1 MVVLGNT
8 IFRDAARRKETLA
21 LAEPTSN
28 HREHGAQGRIGNS
41 ADRDATRPLLSRRKA
56 VAGGALGLFSA
67 AILSACSNNSGGSAT
82 SSGSSSASS
91 SSAAPK
97 PFEPEVSVVP
107 AADAQGVNPVTP
119 VTVTTKQ
126 GKIGKVT
133 VDGGK
138 DPVQGKISPDGL
150 TWTSEGPL
158 SFDTQYTVNYTV
170 TDGKASKD
178 GKSGFA
184 TVVAANEADAKINV
198 SDGKTYGT
206 GQVIEFNFSEPVT
219 NRAEIEK
226 AITVTGGG
234 MGPGRF
240 RWYKDTMVR
249 YRPQDLWAPNS
260 EITVQADLLGKD
272 LGGGQIG
279 NQNYKVTFKTGD
291 KHYAYVDNNT
301 KTMTMYIN
309 DRKVREALVT
319 LGDPEWPSVT
329 GKLVIME
336 QSKKYKFDASTLGL
350 KKGDSH
356 WYEPFEAT
364 NTNRLTS
371 SGAFVHQAEPSA
383 YAYVGVANISHG
395 CIGLLPDDAEY
406 FFDTFMVGD
415 VVETENTGYGQAD
428 PDNGY
433 GDWNIPWEHYTDTN
447 WKGNW

>member
-1 MVVLGNT
+1 MSRNRHEQGVQGFDGNP
-8 IFRDAARRKETLA
+8 
-21 LAEPTSN
+21 AEG
-28 HREHGAQGRIGNS
+28 GATNRMM
-41 ADRDATRPLLSRRKA
+41 SRRKA
-56 VAGGALGLFSA
+56 VAGGALGIFSA
-67 AILSACSNNSGGSAT
+67 AFLSACSNDSGN
-82 SSGSSSASS
+82 SGSSQSASS
-91 SSAAPK
+91 SSSSGSASAK
-97 PFEPEVSVVP
+97 PFEPKVTVTP
-107 AADAQGVNPVTP
+107 AADAQEVNPVAP
-119 VTVTTKQ
+119 VTVTTQQ
-126 GKIGKVT
+126 GKMSKVS
-133 VDGGK
+133 VEGGN
-138 DPVQGKISPDGL
+138 DPVKGNISEDGL

-158 SFDTQYTVNYTV
+158 DFDTSYTVKYTV
-170 TDGKASKD
+170 TEGKSSKD
-178 GKSGFA
+178 GESTFT

-198 SDGKTYGT
+198 QQGKTYGT
-206 GQVIEFNFSEPVT
+206 GQVIEFNFSEPVV

-226 AITVTGGG
+226 AIAVTGGG

-249 YRPQDLWAPNS
+249 YRPEDLWAPNS
-260 EITVQADLLGKD
+260 EITIEANLLGKD
-272 LGGGQIG
+272 LGNGQIG
-279 NQNYKVTFKTGD
+279 NQNYQVTFKTGD

-301 KTMTMYIN
+301 KKMTMYVN

-336 QSKKYKFDASTLGL
+336 QSKKYKFDASTLGI
-350 KKGDSH
+350 KKGDPH
-356 WYEPFEAT
+356 WYETFEAT

-433 GDWNIPWEHYTDTN
+433 GDWNIPWEHYTDTK